1 MTDRPAPPAS
11 ARLLRN
17 RYRLLLRLG
26 SGGMGDVWLAADQV
40 LGRQVAIKELV
51 VADDGESLS
60 VRRERALR
68 EARAAAGVEHPNV
81 VEIYDVFEERGRPW
95 IVMAYVRGRSL
106 RALMDE
112 GKVEERDLAK
122 IGVRVLGALNAAHRA
137 DVLHRD
143 VKPANILISEAGR
156 VVLVDFGIAHMS
168 GQSTLTSR
176 NGFIGTVDF
185 MAPER
190 IRGHALGPASDMWSL
205 GVTFYWAL
213 EGYSPFGRGDALL
226 TMRAIL
232 DEDPPKPVRPGP
244 LADAVARLLDK
255 DPGRRM
261 TGHELNLVLRS
272 VIGGAARSRPR
283 PGGPAV
289 PPAGHAAA
297 RPSSPPPSTPPAS
310 GPPPSGPPP
319 SGPPSASEPSPSD
332 PPSGRPAAPSPA
344 RPVTPPVA
352 RQRPSSPAPAAP
364 PVASGA
370 AARYAAMAPETAG
383 GLLAEAEP
391 RFAAGVLLAL
401 PGAKAAAVLGAVPP
415 KATAGMLT
423 AMAHSPREAAA
434 VLRLLAP
441 AHAGRAVDYL
451 DRSAAAALTGRLRP
465 GEAARILAHAGPKTG
480 AAVLDALA
488 VNSVLISLVEAMAER
503 SARRAGRVLA
513 YVPPAK
519 VATLLTSLPDELSRT
534 LLDALDPSAR
544 ERVRRHLGR

>member
-1 MTDRPAPPAS
+1 MTDRAAPPAS

-51 VADDGESLS
+51 VADDGESLP

-95 IVMAYVRGRSL
+95 IVMAYVKGRSL

-112 GKVEERDLAK
+112 GRMEERDLAK

-156 VVLVDFGIAHMS
+156 VVLVDFGIAHVS

-176 NGFIGTVDF
+176 NGFIGTVEF

-190 IRGHALGPASDMWSL
+190 IRGHVLGPASDMWSL
-205 GVTFYWAL
+205 GVTFFWAL

-244 LADAVARLLDK
+244 LADAVARLLHK
-255 DPGRRM
+255 DPERRM
-261 TGHELNLVLRS
+261 TGHELDLVLRS
-272 VIGGAARSRPR
+272 VIGGASRPRPR

-289 PPAGHAAA
+289 PPAAHPAA
-297 RPSSPPPSTPPAS
+297 RPSPPPPSP
-310 GPPPSGPPP
+310 PPPSGPPG
-319 SGPPSASEPSPSD
+319 SGPPPAAEP
-332 PPSGRPAAPSPA
+332 PPSGRPAEPSPA
-344 RPVTPPVA
+344 RPAGPPVA
-352 RQRPSSPAPAAP
+352 RQRPRSPAPATP
-364 PVASGA
+364 PVASGS

-383 GLLAEAEP
+383 ELLAEAEP

-415 KATAGMLT
+415 KAAAGMLT

-451 DRSAAAALTGRLRP
+451 DRSGAAALVGRVRP

-488 VNSVLISLVEAMAER
+488 VNSVLVSLVEAMAER
-503 SARRAGRVLA
+503 SVRRAGRVLA

-519 VATLLTSLPDELSRT
+519 VATLLTSLPDELSRA

-544 ERVRRHLGR
+544 DRVRRHLGR